1 MEVNVRTDQIVAI
14 LGLWFID
21 DCTSA
26 EKDFL
31 NAMVGKVKRPTSG
44 EANDN
49 LRDAWFRLEEAM

>member
-26 EKDFL
+26 EKDFSECDGRE
-31 NAMVGKVKRPTSG
+31 GKTT
-44 EANDN
+44 D
-49 LRDAWFRLEEAM
+49 